1 MRCPVLIAL
10 LVAFIATPISRA
22 ATQVDFK
29 RDVQPIFEQRCYEC
43 HGEKKQ
49 KSGLRLDRKAP
60 VFQGGDS
67 GKPAVVAGR
76 SSESP
81 LFHRVVSKDADEI
94 MPPKG
99 EPLSES
105 QLALIR
111 QWIDQ
116 GAVWPDDAT
125 ASTKKHW
132 AYERPVRPTIPK
144 VNAQKSAVKNPIDA
158 FVLEKLQQEKLKPS
172 READRATLIRR
183 VSLDIIG
190 LPPTLDEVD
199 AFIADK
205 SPDAYEKVVDRLLAS
220 PHFGERWARP
230 WLDLARYADTQGY
243 EKDNRR
249 TMWPWRDWVI
259 TALNRNMPFDQF
271 TIEQLA
277 GDLLP
282 NATQEQRVATGFHRN
297 TMTNTE
303 GGTDNEEF
311 RHEAVVDRVNTTFGA
326 WLATTINCAQCHN
339 HKYDPLTMKEYYQ
352 AYAFLNNTADADSDD
367 ERPTMKVPTPEQATE
382 LVRRRDALKAATK
395 KFDEAVSKPEIADAQ
410 RKWEAVAV
418 LALTNWQTVV
428 PNEFTSV
435 GGAMLSKQASGA
447 ILVSGAN
454 PSNDTYRVSA
464 TISTETVTGI
474 RLEVLETGELKT
486 LGRGYNGLFVLRGFE
501 ASRIM
506 GDQTNALKF
515 SKATA
520 DFSEKNFDV
529 QNLLTGKGDGWSI
542 ATSDPRT
549 RVRRSAYFTLEKPLQ
564 LETNATLQ
572 FALKHNEKFAG
583 ANLMRFR
590 LYATSAEQVS
600 PPATLSNEV
609 RTILLTA
616 AEQRDDKQ
624 RTKLKEHF
632 RSIAPELK
640 EVRDALTSARRA
652 EKELNDSIPIV
663 SVLEELPKPRETH
676 MLMRGSFLS
685 KGERV
690 QPGVPAVMNALDT
703 NQPLN
708 RLAFARWLV
717 DTNNPLT
724 ARVMV
729 NRFWEQLFGI
739 GIVETSE
746 DFGTQGEPPSHP
758 KLLDWLACE
767 FMNSEFR
774 IPNDERSSKSE
785 TLGHS
790 SGSSSSLD
798 IRYSTFAQHWDMK
811 HILRLIVTSA
821 TYRQSSRV
829 TSESFQRDPYNR
841 LLARGPRRRLE
852 AEMVR
857 DQALTVSGLLSRKLG
872 GAPVMPP
879 QPDGVWQ
886 VVYSGD
892 KWETSKGDDKYR
904 RGIYTFWR
912 RTSPYPSM
920 VSFDAPSREFCVVR
934 RPRSNTPLQALT
946 LLNDPVYVE
955 CAQALAKRMLNEGGE
970 TGEQRAAYG
979 FRLCV
984 AREAKTAEAKKL
996 AALAE
1001 KEIARYTNDT
1011 DSAAK
1016 FVKFA
1021 GAKEQSNSAELAA
1034 WIVVANVLLNLDEFV
1049 MKQ

>member
-1 MRCPVLIAL
+1 LNGGAVSWRPKIMRCPVLIVL
-10 LVAFIATPISRA
+10 LVAFTATSSSRA
-22 ATQVDFK
+22 AAKLDFK

-49 KSGLRLDRKAP
+49 KSGLRLDRKAA

-67 GKPAVVAGR
+67 GKPAIIVGK

-81 LFHRVVSKDADEI
+81 LLQRLTSKDADEI

-99 EPLSES
+99 EPLSEA
-105 QLALIR
+105 QVALIR

-116 GAVWPDDAT
+116 GALWPDDS
-125 ASTKKHW
+125 STSGKKHW
-132 AYERPVRPTIPK
+132 AYEKPVWPPVPK
-144 VNAQKSAVKNPIDA
+144 VRAQKSAVKNPIDA
-158 FVLEKLQQEKLKPS
+158 FVLEKLQQEKLKASP
-172 READRATLIRR
+172 EADRATLIRR
-183 VSLDIIG
+183 VSLDLVG
-190 LPPTLDEVD
+190 LPPTVKEVD
-199 AFIADK
+199 GFLADK

-220 PHFGERWARP
+220 PHYGERWARS

-259 TALNRNMPFDQF
+259 SALNRNAPFDEF

-282 NATQEQRVATGFHRN
+282 NATQEQKVATGFHRN

-326 WLATTINCAQCHN
+326 WMATTMGCAQCHN

-352 AYAFLNNTADADSDD
+352 AYAFLNSTADVDADD
-367 ERPTMKVPTPEQATE
+367 ERPTMKVPTRAQTVE
-382 LVRRRDALKAATK
+382 LAARREVLKTATK
-395 KFDEAVSKPEIADAQ
+395 SFNEAAAKPDIADAQ
-410 RKWEAVAV
+410 RKWEAATV
-418 LALTNWQTVV
+418 LVLTNWQTLE
-428 PNEFTSV
+428 PNEFTSA
-435 GGAMLSKQASGA
+435 GGATMSKTASKA

-454 PSNDTYRVSA
+454 PSNDAYHVTA
-464 TISTETVTGI
+464 TIGAGTVTGV
-474 RLEVLETGELKT
+474 RLEVLDTGETKT

-501 ASRIM
+501 AATLVE
-506 GDQTNALKF
+506 GQTNALKF

-549 RVRRSAYFTLEKPLQ
+549 RVRRSAYFALEKPLRV
-564 LETNATLQ
+564 ETNATLQ
-572 FALKHNEKFAG
+572 FTLRHNEKFAG
-583 ANLMRFR
+583 ANVMRFR
-590 LYATSAEQVS
+590 LYTTSGEQVS
-600 PPATLSNEV
+600 PPATLSNEE

-616 AEQRDDKQ
+616 AEQRDEKQ
-624 RTKLKEHF
+624 RTKLKEYF
-632 RSIAPELK
+632 QSIAPELK
-640 EVRDALTSARRA
+640 DVRDALASARKA
-652 EKELNDSIPIV
+652 EKEWNDSIPIV
-663 SVLEELPKPRETH
+663 SVLEELTKPRETH

-739 GIVETSE
+739 GLVETSE

-758 KLLDWLACE
+758 KLLDWLSCE
-767 FMNSEFR
+767 FMAPSVPPASR
-774 IPNDERSSKSE
+774 WRNDGERQQDAGG
-785 TLGHS
+785 TL
-790 SGSSSSLD
+790 
-798 IRYSTFAQHWDMK
+798 AWDMK

-829 TSESFQRDPYNR
+829 TPEMFQRDPYNR

-886 VVYSGD
+886 MVYSGD

-955 CAQALAKRMLNEGGE
+955 CAQALARRMLREGGA
-970 TGEQRAAYG
+970 TAEQRAAYG
-979 FRLCV
+979 LRLCV
-984 AREAKTAEAKKL
+984 ARDAKPTEAKKL
-996 AALAE
+996 AALAG
-1001 KEIARYTNDT
+1001 KEIARYQEDAA
-1011 DSAAK
+1011 SATK

-1021 GAKEQSNSAELAA
+1021 GAKEEQVDSAELAA
-1034 WIVVANVLLNLDEFV
+1034 WTVVANVLLNLDEFV

>member
-1 MRCPVLIAL
+1 MRRSVLIIL
-10 LVAFIATPISRA
+10 FIAFTATSSSRA
-22 ATQVDFK
+22 AAKLDFK

-49 KSGLRLDRKAP
+49 KSGLRLDRRAA

-67 GKPAVVAGR
+67 GKPAIIGGK

-81 LFHRVVSKDADEI
+81 LLQRLTSKDADEM

-99 EPLSES
+99 EPLSEA
-105 QLALIR
+105 QVALIR

-116 GAVWPDDAT
+116 GASWPDDG
-125 ASTKKHW
+125 STSGKKHW
-132 AYERPVRPTIPK
+132 AYEKPVRPAVPK
-144 VNAQKSAVKNPIDA
+144 VRAQKSAIKNPIDA
-158 FVLEKLQQEKLKPS
+158 FALERLQQEKLKASP
-172 READRATLIRR
+172 EAERATLIRR

-190 LPPTLDEVD
+190 LPPMVNEVD
-199 AFIADK
+199 AFLADK
-205 SPDAYEKVVDRLLAS
+205 SPGAYEKVVDRLLAS
-220 PHFGERWARP
+220 PHYGERWARS

-259 TALNRNMPFDQF
+259 SALNRNAPFDEF

-282 NATQEQRVATGFHRN
+282 NATQEQKVATGFHRN

-326 WLATTINCAQCHN
+326 WMATTMSCAQCHN

-352 AYAFLNNTADADSDD
+352 AYAFLNSTADVDADD
-367 ERPTMKVPTPEQATE
+367 ERPTMKVPTRAQTVE
-382 LVRRRDALKAATK
+382 LAARRDVLKAATK
-395 KFDEAVSKPEIADAQ
+395 SFNEAAAKPNLADAQ
-410 RKWEAVAV
+410 RKWEAATV
-418 LALTNWQTVV
+418 LVLTNWQALD
-428 PNEFTSV
+428 PNEFTSA
-435 GGAMLSKQASGA
+435 GGATMSKTASKA
-447 ILVSGAN
+447 VVVSGDN
-454 PSNDTYRVSA
+454 PSNDTYRVTT
-464 TISTETVTGI
+464 TIGSGTVTGI
-474 RLEVLETGELKT
+474 RLEVLDTGETKV
-486 LGRGYNGLFVLRGFE
+486 LGRGYNGLFVLRNFQVSMLRDGE
-501 ASRIM
+501 
-506 GDQTNALKF
+506 TNALKF
-515 SKATA
+515 SKAAA

-549 RVRRSAYFTLEKPLQ
+549 RVRRSAYFTFEKPLRV
-564 LETNATLQ
+564 ETNATLQ
-572 FALKHNEKFAG
+572 FTLKHNEKYAG

-590 LYATSAEQVS
+590 LYTTSGEQVS
-600 PPATLSNEV
+600 PPATLSNEE

-616 AEQRDDKQ
+616 AEQRDEKQ
-624 RTKLKEHF
+624 RTKLKEYF
-632 RSIAPELK
+632 QSIAPELK
-640 EVRDALTSARRA
+640 EVRDALASARKA
-652 EKELNDSIPIV
+652 EKEWNDSIPIV
-663 SVLEELPKPRETH
+663 SVLEELAKPRETH

-739 GIVETSE
+739 GLVETSE
-746 DFGTQGEPPSHP
+746 DFGTQGEAPSHP

-767 FMNSEFR
+767 FMAPTPSVPPASRRVGE
-774 IPNDERSSKSE
+774 E
-785 TLGHS
+785 TRQETGGTLP
-790 SGSSSSLD
+790 
-798 IRYSTFAQHWDMK
+798 WDMK

-829 TSESFQRDPYNR
+829 TPEIFQRDPYNR

-886 VVYSGD
+886 IVYSGD

-955 CAQALAKRMLNEGGE
+955 CAQALARRMLNEGGA
-970 TGEQRAAYG
+970 TAEQRAAYG
-979 FRLCV
+979 IRLCL
-984 AREAKTAEAKKL
+984 ARDAKPAEAKKL
-996 AALAE
+996 TALAE
-1001 KEIARYTNDT
+1001 KEIARYQEDAA
-1011 DSAAK
+1011 SATK

-1021 GAKEQSNSAELAA
+1021 GAKEEQADSAELAA
-1034 WIVVANVLLNLDEFV
+1034 WTIVANVLLNLDEFV